1 MITSCS
7 RLTCAFFVVLLRLRE
22 ALQRPTKVRNAKVER
37 DLFVL
42 ARVRLAQNVPD
53 FTGHAAA
60 LAFFSFAVSIVLT
73 Q

>member
-7 RLTCAFFVVLLRLRE
+7 RLTCAFFVVLLRLGE
-22 ALQRPTKVRNAKVER
+22 ALQHPTKVRNAKVER

-53 FTGHAAA
+53 FARHAAT
-60 LAFFSFAVSIVLT
+60 LAFFAFSVSKVLYP
-73 Q
+73 

>member
-7 RLTCAFFVVLLRLRE
+7 RLTCAFFVVLLSLSE
-22 ALQRPTKVRNAKVER
+22 ALQHPTKVRNAKVER
-37 DLFVL
+37 DLLVL

-53 FTGHAAA
+53 FASHAAA
-60 LAFFSFAVSIVLT
+60 LAIFSFTVSIVLT